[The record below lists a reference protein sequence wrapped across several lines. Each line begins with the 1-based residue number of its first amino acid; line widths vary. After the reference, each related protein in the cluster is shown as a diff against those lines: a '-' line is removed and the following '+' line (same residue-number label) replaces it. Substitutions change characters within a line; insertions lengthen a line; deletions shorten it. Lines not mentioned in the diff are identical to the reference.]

1 LHCGDQLLC
10 HSERGGANATPS
22 RGIPCNTNRF
32 PFLHTGCATIL
43 RVLPLAAIFL
53 LLAPTLLA
61 QDCLTRKLPINIS
74 NKDWQR
80 VSGIPAENIQGTYR
94 GKPIS
99 VLALKTDYSPK
110 RRVLLLL
117 DTSGSMSSGRD
128 SRGRTYNA
136 SMPLVVNKTIA
147 LLPPETPLA
156 VGHFGS
162 KVELWSYR
170 DSERARAIEAVKDI
184 LAKQSKFEGRTPLF
198 AALHAGVSL
207 FGPIQPGDSII
218 LFTDASENASK
229 NVDQFA
235 KEFERSGL
243 RLFAFVYGLNDEDRS
258 TPEEI
263 EGPRQLLDL
272 IERTGGFMISVPR
285 TFAANAKE
293 ADEAV
298 TLVASALVSRVLYSQ
313 ELTIQLPETG
323 TKAEKLKL
331 RFSGLDPKQA
341 KQLRLE
347 YPAVIQPCEASTSAA
362 AAQP

>member
-1 LHCGDQLLC
+1 VI
-10 HSERGGANATPS
+10 R
-22 RGIPCNTNRF
+22 
-32 PFLHTGCATIL
+32 
-43 RVLPLAAIFL
+43 LAAIFIL
-53 LLAPTLLA
+53 LTSSLPA
-61 QDCLTRKLPINIS
+61 QDCLTRKLTINIS

-80 VSGIPAENIQGTYR
+80 VSGIPADEIQGTYR

-99 VLALKTDYSPK
+99 VLDLKTDYSPK

-128 SRGRTYNA
+128 SRNRTYNA

-147 LLPPETPLA
+147 LLPPETPLS

-170 DSERARAIEAVKDI
+170 DSDRSRAIEAVKDI
-184 LAKQSKFEGRTPLF
+184 LAKQSKFDGRTPLF

-207 FGPIQPGDSII
+207 FQPIQPGDSII
-218 LFTDASENASK
+218 LVTDASENASK

-243 RLFAFVYGLNDEDRS
+243 RLFAFVYGLNDEDRR

-285 TFAANAKE
+285 TFASDPKQ
-293 ADEAV
+293 ADDAV
-298 TLVASALVSRVLYSQ
+298 TLVASALVSRVLYTQ
-313 ELTIQLPETG
+313 ELTIQLPESSK
-323 TKAEKLKL
+323 KAEKLKL
-331 RFSGLDPKQA
+331 RLSGLDSKQA
-341 KQLRLE
+341 KQLHLE
-347 YPAVIQPCEASTSAA
+347 YPAVIQPCSVTSASA